1 MSFAIA
7 HDIRWRQRFQN
18 YEKAFLL
25 LERALSITAPSEV
38 ERGGIIQF
46 YEMTFELAWK
56 LMKDYLELQ
65 GYTVSSPRDAIK
77 QAFQATILEEGQL
90 WMDALS
96 DRNQTT
102 QTYDENKVI
111 EVTAKIKSHYFPV
124 LQQLYKRMSAE
135 LN

>member
-1 MSFAIA
+1 MA
-7 HDIRWRQRFQN
+7 HDIRSRQRFQN

-65 GYTVSSPRDAIK
+65 GYTVSSPKDAIK

-102 QTYDENKVI
+102 QTYDENKAI

>member
-1 MSFAIA
+1 MA
-7 HDIRWRQRFQN
+7 HDIRSRQRFQN

-102 QTYDENKVI
+102 QTYDENKAI

>member
-1 MSFAIA
+1 MA
-7 HDIRWRQRFQN
+7 HDIRSRQRFQN

-65 GYTVSSPRDAIK
+65 GYTVSSPKDAIK

>member
-1 MSFAIA
+1 MA
-7 HDIRWRQRFQN
+7 HDIRSRQRFQN

>member
-1 MSFAIA
+1 MA

-65 GYTVSSPRDAIK
+65 GYTVSSPKDAIK

-102 QTYDENKVI
+102 QTYDENKAI

-135 LN
+135 

>member
-1 MSFAIA
+1 MA

-102 QTYDENKVI
+102 QTYDENKAI